1 MGDVSA
7 FTNSH
12 RPNHSLRYMVQKRN
26 IVILGSTGSIGLS
39 TLKVV
44 DLYPKLFKVVALTAY
59 SNFKLLEEQVRKYKP
74 AHVAVGEEGLRYFK
88 KAGIKGVKFYSS
100 SDCAHLAALKEVD
113 VVVIGMRGA
122 GALEPFLAAARAGK
136 VIAPAN
142 KEALVIAGDLIMREA
157 KKHGARIIP
166 VDSEQSAI
174 FQCLDGQ
181 KAPVK
186 RVHLT
191 ASGGALLNVPAKQF
205 ERMTVKDILRHPRW
219 KMGAKIT
226 VDSATLMNKGFEF
239 IEAQRLFGLSVDQI
253 KVVIH
258 PEAIV
263 HSMVEFQ
270 DGSILAQLGV
280 TDMRLPIQYAL
291 TYPARLPSGLADLDF
306 PCLGQLNFVAP
317 DFKKFPAL
325 GLALDV
331 ARLGGTMP
339 AVLNAADEE
348 AVEAFLS
355 GDLRFTSIYKVV
367 EKVTARHKI
376 IKSPGLGDILDAD
389 QWARREAQAILA
401 KLLR

>member
-1 MGDVSA
+1 M
-7 FTNSH
+7 H
-12 RPNHSLRYMVQKRN
+12 KRN
-26 IVILGSTGSIGLS
+26 IAILGSTGSIGLS

-44 DLYPKLFKVVALTAY
+44 DLYPKLFKVEVLTAY
-59 SNFKLLEEQVRKYKP
+59 NNFKLLEEQVRKYKP
-74 AHVAVGEEGLRYFK
+74 AHVAVGEEGLAYFK
-88 KAGIKGVKFYSS
+88 KSGIRGVRFYPI
-100 SDCAHLAALKEVD
+100 SDCAYLASLKDVD

-122 GALEPFLAAARAGK
+122 GALEPFLAAARTGK

-157 KKHGARIIP
+157 KKYGAQIIP

-181 KAPVK
+181 KAPLK

-191 ASGGALLNVPAKQF
+191 ASGGALLNVPVKDF

-258 PEAIV
+258 PQAII
-263 HSMVEFQ
+263 HSMVEFN
-270 DGSILAQLGV
+270 DGSILAQLAV
-280 TDMRLPIQYAL
+280 TDMCLPIQYAL
-291 TYPARLPSGLADLDF
+291 TYPQRLPSGLKDLDF
-306 PCLGQLNFVAP
+306 AALGQLTFSAP
-317 DFKKFPAL
+317 DLKKFPAL
-325 GLALDV
+325 GLALEV
-331 ARLGGTMP
+331 AKVGATMP

-348 AVEAFLS
+348 AVEAFLQ
-355 GDLRFTSIYKVV
+355 GRIKFTSIYKVV
-367 EKVTARHKI
+367 EKVISRHKI
-376 IKSPGLGDILDAD
+376 IKSPSLKDILSVD
-389 QWARREAQAILA
+389 QEARSQAREMLI
-401 KLLR
+401 KG